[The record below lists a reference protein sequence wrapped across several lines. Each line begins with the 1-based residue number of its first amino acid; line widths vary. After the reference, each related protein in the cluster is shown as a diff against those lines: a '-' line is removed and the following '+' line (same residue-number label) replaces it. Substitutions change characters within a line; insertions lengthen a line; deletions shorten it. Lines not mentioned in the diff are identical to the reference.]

1 MPNPAFDTTQWS
13 VVVKVA
19 SDQTTVSRKA
29 LAVLCEY
36 YWRPLYAYVR
46 HRGYPVEE
54 AQDLT
59 QAFFTRLLE
68 KNTLAAANRN
78 LGRFRSF
85 LLASCNNFLA
95 DEWDKARAQKRGGD
109 LTPIRL
115 DFATA
120 EDDTAFEPAH
130 HLTPEKC
137 YERQWA
143 LSVLDTAIVRLAE
156 EYTTAEKSELFR
168 HLKPTLTAGNET
180 ASYRT
185 IAEELGL
192 TEGALKVAAHRLR
205 KRYRAQLR
213 EVIAQTIADEEDLDD
228 ELQHLLTALSP

>member
-29 LAVLCEY
+29 LAVLCEN
-36 YWRPLYAYVR
+36 YWRPLHAYVR
-46 HRGYPVEE
+46 HRGYPLEE

-59 QAFFTRLLE
+59 QAFFTRLIE
-68 KNTLAAANRN
+68 KNTLAAANQN

-85 LLASCNNFLA
+85 LLASYNNFLA

-115 DFATA
+115 DFATV

-130 HLTPEKC
+130 QLTPEKC

-143 LSVLDTAIVRLAE
+143 LSILDTTIAQLEE
-156 EYTTAEKSELFR
+156 EYTTTEKKELFR
-168 HLKPTLTAGNET
+168 HLKPTLTAGTET
-180 ASYRT
+180 PS
-185 IAEELGL
+185 
-192 TEGALKVAAHRLR
+192 
-205 KRYRAQLR
+205 
-213 EVIAQTIADEEDLDD
+213 
-228 ELQHLLTALSP
+228 